1 MSLASCQS
9 SAALG
14 VLEMLVGGF
23 SSRQIPASLHSSF
36 VESKAFSRSRTQVR
50 IRFSPPHRIEL
61 RLRQPK
67 CLEWGSSGRSRVS
80 VVVRADFLQQELE
93 AHSRSRSETLIQKSG
108 AQRRFRNKTLRQDL
122 QRNPN
127 QQVEA
132 EPKAGFVSDKQRN
145 PRGETL
151 NFDFEKTSGRTISIG
166 SHQEAQSKRFLRAA
180 SLTPNVEKK
189 SGPKIAISRG
199 KDAHPSKPRGR
210 KPIVKGFDVLDELIS
225 MQDRGSS
232 AFLEKL
238 KMASMNKDDGRVHHD
253 SSVTSMS
260 SGKVITRDFIEQKH
274 SGTAQSLKD
283 GDVERRDTWQPIHG
297 FTTRNEPASSS
308 FASSFKKASSAFTD
322 TKEDSLARP
331 LVSSRHQSPLQQAV
345 SDRQAPPSKTED
357 VSEVEKPSLR
367 GHEVLW
373 ALQKAA
379 MEKAKLKQKNRK
391 SSDRTSKSKEVVS
404 SQELRDWRDAKP
416 IVVRPE
422 WALQIDKLERWIID
436 LKNPMPSL

>member
-1 MSLASCQS
+1 M
-9 SAALG
+9 
-14 VLEMLVGGF
+14 GGF
-23 SSRQIPASLHSSF
+23 SSRQIPASFHSSF
-36 VESKAFSRSRTQVR
+36 VETKAFTRSRTKVR

-61 RLRQPK
+61 RLLQLKR
-67 CLEWGSSGRSRVS
+67 LEWGSSVPSRVS

-93 AHSRSRSETLIQKSG
+93 AQSRSASETLIQKSG

-122 QRNPN
+122 QRKPN

-132 EPKAGFVSDKQRN
+132 QPKVGFVSEKQRN
-145 PRGETL
+145 HRGETL
-151 NFDFEKTSGRTISIG
+151 NFDFEKTHGRTISIG
-166 SHQEAQSKRFLRAA
+166 SHQEAQSMRLLRAA
-180 SLTPNVEKK
+180 SLAPNVEKK
-189 SGPKIAISRG
+189 SGPTIAISRG
-199 KDAHPSKPRGR
+199 KDAHPLKPRGR
-210 KPIVKGFDVLDELIS
+210 KPIVKGFDVLDELMS
-225 MQDRGSS
+225 MQDRGSG
-232 AFLEKL
+232 ALLEKL

-260 SGKVITRDFIEQKH
+260 SGKVIRSDFIEQKH
-274 SGTAQSLKD
+274 SGMAQSLKD

-297 FTTRNEPASSS
+297 FTTRNEPPSSS
-308 FASSFKKASSAFTD
+308 FASSFKKASSSFTD

-345 SDRQAPPSKTED
+345 LSSGREAPPSKTED

-367 GHEVLW
+367 GQEVLW

-404 SQELRDWRDAKP
+404 SQEVRDWRDAKP